1 MAEITATA
9 PTSTSSSAA
18 VRPQAR
24 AHRERLWLALVL
36 LVALVQGAIYMFL
49 LPPWQHYDEP
59 SHFEYAWLMAH
70 GGYDWATREIDRSP
84 PAREQID
91 ALRREILAS
100 MIANGFY
107 RDIPMPD
114 PNAERVRIGF
124 EAFQHPPGYYLL
136 ASLPLRLLDGAP
148 LETQL
153 YAARGVSL
161 LLFVLTIGMV
171 AMLVRELTAPANP
184 LRWAVPLVLALLP
197 PFVDLMTAVNSD
209 AAAVAAGTFWLWGAV
224 RLLRLAAA
232 ERRLTTR
239 LEWAI
244 AWVLLASVLLLLSKN
259 TAALL
264 LPLLPL
270 VLLGALWLARGWH
283 WRWLGLSL
291 GLGGVL
297 LPALL
302 LRTGDAAAWYRWIG
316 AGAQPSPT
324 RTLHADAPHGQ
335 HALLLAATPDVDRRR
350 LIQPVLFSRTPA
362 GDTVTVGAWLWAD
375 QPVTVG
381 GLGLGAS
388 SIPGNPFI
396 AELREPLVLDTTPTF
411 VAYTFDVPPETQALY
426 LTFALDAPDTDLPAT
441 AQVYMDGVVLAV
453 GSYPTATP
461 PDFTAPDGT
470 QGTWSGQ
477 AFTNLLRNPSAE
489 QGWLRLNPWV
499 EQQIAQAV
507 SLGWGRT
514 PSLLLATVQDIER
527 SRELTA
533 RYVGWLPYDGLF
545 DGLAWGNIRF
555 DNALLRGVLRVWL
568 GIALLGAG
576 WWLWRNRRRRD
587 HMLPAVLLVLLPA
600 LLLGWGGTLL
610 RSFPRISEGAVL
622 PVARYT
628 YPVIAAT
635 LLLLI
640 GGTLALVPR
649 RLHTPL
655 LLVLVGLTSALNIA
669 AMVLVWNFYNRI

>member
-9 PTSTSSSAA
+9 PTSTPTPAV
-18 VRPQAR
+18 VRPQAV
-24 AHRERLWLALVL
+24 AQRERLWLALVL
-36 LVALVQGAIYMFL
+36 LVALVQGLVYLVL

-70 GGYDWATREIDRSP
+70 GSYDWLAREIDRSP
-84 PAREQID
+84 PAREQIN

-114 PNAERVRIGF
+114 PNAEPARIGF

-136 ASLPLRLLDGAP
+136 ASLPLRLLDSAP

-153 YAARGVSL
+153 YAARAVSL
-161 LLFVLTIGMV
+161 VLFVLTIGMV

-224 RLLRLAAA
+224 RLLRLAAS
-232 ERRLTTR
+232 EHRLTTR

-244 AWVLLASVLLLLSKN
+244 AWMLLASVLLLFSKN

-270 VLLGALWLARGWH
+270 LLLGALWLARGWQ
-283 WRWLGLSL
+283 WRWLLL
-291 GLGGVL
+291 PLLAGGVL
-297 LPALL
+297 LAALL
-302 LRTGDAAAWYRWIG
+302 LRPGDAALWYRWIG
-316 AGAQPSPT
+316 AGAQPAAT
-324 RTLHADAPHGQ
+324 RTLHPDAPHGQ
-335 HALLLAATPDVDRRR
+335 YVLLLEATPDVDRRR

-362 GDTVTVGAWLWAD
+362 GETVTVGAWLWAD

-381 GLGLGAS
+381 GLGLAAS
-388 SIPGNPFI
+388 SVPGAPFI
-396 AELREPLVLDTTPTF
+396 AELREPVALGTTPAF
-411 VAYTFDVPPETQALY
+411 VAATFAVPPEAQALY
-426 LTFALDAPDTDLPAT
+426 LTVALDAPDTNLPAT
-441 AQVYMDGVVLAV
+441 VRVYVDGVVLAV
-453 GSYPTATP
+453 GNYPL
-461 PDFTAPDGT
+461 DTAPDLTAADGT
-470 QGTWSGQ
+470 QGIWGGQ
-477 AFTNLLRNPSAE
+477 PFTNLLRNPSAE
-489 QGWLRLNPWV
+489 QGWLRLHPWV
-499 EQQIAQAV
+499 EQQIAQVV

-527 SRELTA
+527 SHELA
-533 RYVGWLPYDGLF
+533 VRYVGWLPYDSMF

-555 DNALLRGVLRVWL
+555 DHALLHGVLRVWL
-568 GIALLGAG
+568 GVALVGSG

-587 HMLPAVLLVLLPA
+587 HVLSAVLLVLLPA

-640 GGTLALVPR
+640 GGTLALLPR
-649 RLHTPL
+649 RMHTPAL
-655 LLVLVGLTSALNIA
+655 LLLVGLTGLLNIA
-669 AMVLVWNFYNRI
+669 AIILVWNFYNVT